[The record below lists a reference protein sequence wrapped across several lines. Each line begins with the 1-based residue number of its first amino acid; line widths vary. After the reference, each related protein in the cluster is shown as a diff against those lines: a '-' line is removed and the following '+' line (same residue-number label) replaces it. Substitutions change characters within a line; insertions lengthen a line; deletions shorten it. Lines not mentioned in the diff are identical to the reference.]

1 MTSRLSGPGNVRFNF
16 ACGVLHGVFYR
27 AGIAFSEPTS
37 VLPVFLN
44 HYTGSLTM
52 IGLFSALI
60 QGGGVIPQLFVANRV
75 ERAPRKKPLL
85 LVAIWIRA
93 AAWGVLGLLA
103 YFWHSGD
110 TTLVLAA
117 LLALLF
123 VFSFAGGV
131 AAVPFNDLWGKVLP
145 ATIRGRFFG
154 HRQLWGGVLALGA
167 AYIVKRVLGNNELI
181 FPNNFGVL
189 FLLSFG
195 FLVVSYIALSSVR
208 EPDGEVISN
217 RRPLAAFL
225 RESSRLVWEDRDL
238 GRLLLSRLTIGFG
251 AFAAPFYVLF
261 GKHELQMPSEQ
272 VGILVAVQVSGAILS
287 NLVWA
292 ELSDRWGNRSVIR
305 LTGIVGILIPVVALA
320 AHIIGGSTPL
330 VVVFGLLG
338 CYFSGTGIGFNN
350 YLLEIAPAPL
360 RPAYIALSGTLAGTV
375 FLLPIAG
382 GLVVDLWGYDAAF
395 AVAATVAAVGFGCS
409 LTLRCVRTTNGVV
422 PSKEQKIEV

>member
-1 MTSRLSGPGNVRFNF
+1 M
-16 ACGVLHGVFYR
+16 
-27 AGIAFSEPTS
+27 
-37 VLPVFLN
+37 
-44 HYTGSLTM
+44 
-52 IGLFSALI
+52 
-60 QGGGVIPQLFVANRV
+60 
-75 ERAPRKKPLL
+75 
-85 LVAIWIRA
+85 
-93 AAWGVLGLLA
+93 
-103 YFWHSGD
+103 
-110 TTLVLAA
+110 
-117 LLALLF
+117 
-123 VFSFAGGV
+123 
-131 AAVPFNDLWGKVLP
+131 
-145 ATIRGRFFG
+145 
-154 HRQLWGGVLALGA
+154 
-167 AYIVKRVLGNNELI
+167 
-181 FPNNFGVL
+181 L

-195 FLVVSYIALSSVR
+195 FLVVAYIALSSVR

>member
-1 MTSRLSGPGNVRFNF
+1 MISRLSVPDNVRFNF
-16 ACGVLHGVFYR
+16 TCGVLHGVFYR

-60 QGGGVIPQLFVANRV
+60 QGGGVIPQLFVANRL
-75 ERAPRKKPLL
+75 ERARRKKPLL

-103 YFWHSGD
+103 YFWHNGD

-117 LLALLF
+117 LLVLLF

-154 HRQLWGGVLALGA
+154 YRQLWGGVLALGA
-167 AYIVKRVLGNNELI
+167 AYVVKRVLGNNDLI

-208 EPDGEVISN
+208 EPEDEVITV

-251 AFAAPFYVLF
+251 VFATPFYVLF
-261 GKHELQMPSEQ
+261 GRHELQMPSEQ

-292 ELSDRWGNRSVIR
+292 ELSDRLGNRSVIR
-305 LTGIVGILIPVVALA
+305 LTGIVGMLIPAVALTS
-320 AHIIGGSTPL
+320 HIIGESAL
-330 VVVFGLLG
+330 LLVVFGLLG
-338 CYFSGTGIGFNN
+338 CYFSGMGIGFNN
-350 YLLEIAPAPL
+350 YLLEIAPASL
-360 RPAYIALSGTLAGTV
+360 RPAYIALSGTLAGTA

-395 AVAATVAAVGFGCS
+395 AVTAAVAAVGFGCA
-409 LTLRCVRTTNGVV
+409 LTLKCVRTTNGVM
-422 PSKEQKIEV
+422 PSKEQNIEV

>member
-145 ATIRGRFFG
+145 ATIR
-154 HRQLWGGVLALGA
+154 A
-167 AYIVKRVLGNNELI
+167 AFSVTA
-181 FPNNFGVL
+181 NFGAGCWRWAPPI
-189 FLLSFG
+189 S
-195 FLVVSYIALSSVR
+195 SSVCWATTSSFFR
-208 EPDGEVISN
+208 TI
-217 RRPLAAFL
+217 LACFFCFRSA
-225 RESSRLVWEDRDL
+225 SS
-238 GRLLLSRLTIGFG
+238 
-251 AFAAPFYVLF
+251 
-261 GKHELQMPSEQ
+261 
-272 VGILVAVQVSGAILS
+272 
-287 NLVWA
+287 
-292 ELSDRWGNRSVIR
+292 
-305 LTGIVGILIPVVALA
+305 
-320 AHIIGGSTPL
+320 
-330 VVVFGLLG
+330 
-338 CYFSGTGIGFNN
+338 
-350 YLLEIAPAPL
+350 
-360 RPAYIALSGTLAGTV
+360 
-375 FLLPIAG
+375 
-382 GLVVDLWGYDAAF
+382 LWP
-395 AVAATVAAVGFGCS
+395 TS
-409 LTLRCVRTTNGVV
+409 
-422 PSKEQKIEV
+422 P

>member
-1 MTSRLSGPGNVRFNF
+1 MPRLSDPDNVRFNF
-16 ACGVLHGVFYR
+16 TCGLLHGVFYR
-27 AGIAFSEPTS
+27 AGIAFSEPTG

-60 QGGGVIPQLFVANRV
+60 QGGGVIPQLFVANRL

-85 LVAIWIRA
+85 LAAIWIRA

-103 YFWHSGD
+103 YFWHNGD
-110 TTLVLAA
+110 TTLVLTA
-117 LLALLF
+117 LLTLLF

-131 AAVPFNDLWGKVLP
+131 AAVPFNDIWGKVLP

-167 AYIVKRVLGNNELI
+167 AYIVKRVLGDSNLV

-208 EPDGEVISN
+208 EPDGEVIAI

-225 RESSRLVWEDRDL
+225 RESSRLVWEDCNLR
-238 GRLLLSRLTIGFG
+238 RLLMSRLTIGFG

-272 VGILVAVQVSGAILS
+272 VGILVAAQVCGAILS

-292 ELSDRWGNRSVIR
+292 EISDRLGNRIVIR
-305 LTGIVGILIPVVALA
+305 LTGIVGMLIPVVALTSNF
-320 AHIIGGSTPL
+320 IGGSFLL
-330 VVVFGLLG
+330 VIVFGLLG

-360 RPAYIALSGTLAGTV
+360 RPAYIALSGTLAGTT

-382 GLVVDLWGYDAAF
+382 GIVVDLWGYDTAF
-395 AVAATVAAVGFGCS
+395 SVATAVAAVGFGCAM
-409 LTLRCVRTTNGVV
+409 TLRCVRTTNGAM
-422 PSKEQKIEV
+422 PSKEQKIEI